1 MATTFH
7 ESVNLKTLKLNTGAE
22 MPVIGGCILFGLP
35 SPASPMRRNRPGDLG
50 RLHARGPV
58 QGERLDFERFEGEQV
73 LPSRCD
79 AMMAITSILR
89 WDTSTSTQP
98 RHIVRPDLRHLCPL
112 TSSRYVGSEE
122 SVGAAVRASGIPRE
136 EIFVTT
142 KLP

>member
-58 QGERLDFERFEGEQV
+58 QGERLDIERFEGE
-73 LPSRCD
+73 LLSSGCD
-79 AMMAITSILR
+79 AMMAIISILR
-89 WDTSTSTQP
+89 WDTSTSIQP
-98 RHIVRPDLRHLCPL
+98 RHIVRPHIRHPCSL
-112 TSSRYVGSEE
+112 TPSRYVGSEE